1 MLNKFG
7 QIELQQLWDQRENM
21 EVLEMQGIQDYRD
34 ILEQREKKDFLDGME
49 LPGQKEKKDSLV
61 NQVHGGERAFLG
73 HPAQLAKKVTQE
85 GMDILDFLVSLD
97 KKVSL
102 GHQAHM
108 VLLVWMDPQVY
119 LEEDQEETL
128 ALLDHKDQE
137 DFLAPQVFLDKM
149 DLMEP

>member
-1 MLNKFG
+1 M
-7 QIELQQLWDQRENM
+7 
-21 EVLEMQGIQDYRD
+21 
-34 ILEQREKKDFLDGME
+34 
-49 LPGQKEKKDSLV
+49 
-61 NQVHGGERAFLG
+61 G

-102 GHQAHM
+102 DHQAHM

-128 ALLDHKDQE
+128 DLRDHKDQE

-149 DLMEP
+149 DLMEPKVIRDRQE